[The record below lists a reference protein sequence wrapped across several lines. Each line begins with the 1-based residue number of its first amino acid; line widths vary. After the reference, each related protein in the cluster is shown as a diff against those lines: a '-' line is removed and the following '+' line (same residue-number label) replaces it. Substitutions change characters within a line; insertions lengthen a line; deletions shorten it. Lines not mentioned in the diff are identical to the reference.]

1 MTTKNN
7 RLVSVDKIGAAAGDD
22 KVCVRMRR
30 IRISGGGNSALL
42 GTSFPFSNYT
52 KCSLKPKSFLKLFP
66 STTTPIFTT
75 LHYRLITSA
84 QHSSPSSHAHPTP
97 QTELLI
103 SSGDGP
109 NGYPMKD
116 SKVVLKGMRYAELEK
131 WVQSHGYRPAQA
143 LMLWKRLYGNNINIW
158 ALSQKNNTKFT
169 TIANNQK
176 IVLFLEFFGSN
187 SHIGQKSRAQR
198 RNAVRN

>member
-1 MTTKNN
+1 
-7 RLVSVDKIGAAAGDD
+7 
-22 KVCVRMRR
+22 MRR
-30 IRISGGGNSALL
+30 IRISGGGSSALL

-52 KCSLKPKSFLKLFP
+52 KCPLKPKSFLKLFP

-103 SSGDGP
+103 SSGNYPLQKQTCIHLFLSLFVCLFYVFTLFCVFFHIGGDGP

-116 SKVVLKGMRYAELEK
+116 SKVVLKGMRYAELE
-131 WVQSHGYRPAQA
+131 VCVYQ
-143 LMLWKRLYGNNINIW
+143 LLVLY
-158 ALSQKNNTKFT
+158 LS
-169 TIANNQK
+169 
-176 IVLFLEFFGSN
+176 
-187 SHIGQKSRAQR
+187 
-198 RNAVRN
+198 